1 VQSEQPA
8 TEVSEFKSPRVI
20 KNTGVM
26 DNEEESRKKEEEA
39 SRTRNAEKAK

>member
-1 VQSEQPA
+1 
-8 TEVSEFKSPRVI
+8 VI
-20 KNTGVM
+20 EESGVM